1 MEVTRGLDGKGNRV
15 SAAELF
21 HLRVFNS
28 NSKTVALPGVL
39 LPPAPPGDTRNA
51 WRNVWFSQLG
61 EASSGGQRCCRKPVI
76 TQDSSP
82 QQRMSVVLRMRNC
95 SET

>member
-39 LPPAPPGDTRNA
+39 LPPAPQGTPATPGEMFGFRN
-51 WRNVWFSQLG
+51 WEKPLV
-61 EASSGGQRCCRKPVI
+61 EARDAAGS
-76 TQDSSP
+76 
-82 QQRMSVVLRMRNC
+82 L
-95 SET
+95 

>member
-1 MEVTRGLDGKGNRV
+1 MAKVTGCPPQSFFTCGFLIV
-15 SAAELF
+15 I
-21 HLRVFNS
+21 LRQWLSPGCFCP
-28 NSKTVALPGVL
+28 LP
-39 LPPAPPGDTRNA
+39 PPGDTGNA

-61 EASSGGQRCCRKPVI
+61 EASSGGQRCCWKPVI